1 MNLNL
6 VTPTLGHID
15 SSAFLDMPDHLVFA
29 HPKHEQLVI
38 WAARQWMLQSP
49 ELPFTVVWASE
60 EICDNRALTQVTEGR
75 KLRGKAVYA
84 GGQRVP
90 CPYIVPINSFYRGS
104 RKLLFTESCGAFIF
118 SFVTEDDSFDVIYA
132 CAVVGSSSCV
142 TYTAIALVPPKYVDT
157 WADFQQKCVDAVYR
171 VERST
176 RVYIIGGGDRE
187 FEPKVNWDDV
197 ILADT
202 LKHDLLTDMTTFFEH
217 GVELYK
223 KLNLPAFRKLMLV
236 GPPGTGKSSLCAA
249 LAKQA
254 LDRKYVVVYI
264 SASQKGQDGDGASFD
279 KIQHGVRLATR
290 TNYPVL
296 LIVEE
301 IDIYLKP
308 EDKSQILNVL
318 DGFESPNNKHG
329 VLLIAT
335 TNYPEV
341 IDERISQ
348 RPGRIDRIVHIP
360 EIQDADQAKRMLQRY
375 LAEQY
380 HTDHTAVVPLVIG
393 QTGAFVREVSLYAR
407 MMALQTGKPD
417 VSIGMLEQSI
427 TRLRQQLEEARKMHE
442 KDKKTADKK
451 TEEKVAEPA

>member
-38 WAARQWMLQSP
+38 WAAREWMLRYP

-60 EICDNRALTQVTEGR
+60 EISDNRALSKVSEGR
-75 KLRGKAVYA
+75 KLKGKAVYA
-84 GGQRVP
+84 GGQRVA
-90 CPYIVPINSFYRGS
+90 CPYIVPINSFYTTN
-104 RKLLFTESCGAFIF
+104 RKLIYTDSCGAFVF

-132 CAVVGSSSCV
+132 SAVTSASPCV
-142 TYTAIALVPPKYVDT
+142 NITAIALVPPQHMDT
-157 WADFQQKCVDAVYR
+157 WSDFQDKCLNAVYR
-171 VERST
+171 VERSN
-176 RVYIIGGGDRE
+176 RVYIVGGSDDE
-187 FEPKVNWDDV
+187 FEPKVRWEDV
-197 ILADT
+197 ILAES
-202 LKHDLLTDMTTFFEH
+202 LKSDLLGDMTTFFEH

-223 KLNLPAFRKLMLV
+223 RLNLPAFRKLLLV

-249 LAKQA
+249 LAKLA
-254 LDRKYVVVYI
+254 LEQKYVVVYI
-264 SASQKGQDGDGASFD
+264 SASRKGQDGEGATFD

-290 TNYPVL
+290 SDYPVL

-329 VLLIAT
+329 VLLIGT

-360 EIQDADQAKRMLQRY
+360 EIQDADQAVRMLARY
-375 LAEQY
+375 LGEQF
-380 HTDHTAVVPLVIG
+380 HEDHTAVAPTLIG
-393 QTGAFVREVSLYAR
+393 QTGAFVREASLYAR
-407 MMALQTGKPD
+407 MLALQRGTPE
-417 VSIGMLEQSI
+417 VSVEMLDQSI
-427 TRLRQQLEEARKMHE
+427 QRLRQQLAEATKLRE
-442 KDKKTADKK
+442 KDKK
-451 TEEKVAEPA
+451 ESEKVAESA